1 MLYHSVYSDKIIR
14 VLGPWWHLHI
24 GNFFTIFLLSK
35 LVSIL
40 INKHFWEK
48 VELRDQLLQNK
59 IEPRVILLVVSNY
72 YNLGFVNAFWISV
85 FSLCI
90 YTCTNIS
97 HRLVHIYSTKK
108 FGGFTMVFRDINYL
122 HIRSVSL
129 TILPGLSY
137 RAKGSVGV
145 VKFASLK
152 VQEHCRKWLLRK
164 NIQ

>member
-97 HRLVHIYSTKK
+97 HRLVHIFNKEVWRFYN
-108 FGGFTMVFRDINYL
+108 GFQRYK
-122 HIRSVSL
+122 
-129 TILPGLSY
+129 LPSHQKCLFDNSS
-137 RAKGSVGV
+137 RTELQS
-145 VKFASLK
+145 
-152 VQEHCRKWLLRK
+152 
-164 NIQ
+164 